1 MQKDKPRILMI
12 ISQFYPLLGG
22 AEVQAQ
28 LLACG
33 LLKRG
38 MQVFVLTREMKGL
51 PRHETIDGIPVFR
64 EIKTVDWGF
73 FWGIFYAASVCVF
86 LFKKRNDYDIIHCH
100 IVHGFHTF
108 VSLLFKYVFNKK
120 LLVKMSSSG
129 ETSDFNLLKEVKFG
143 RFLLRCI
150 RHVDAIISV
159 CRKSTEEILK
169 NGFSKDILIEIP
181 NGVDTHKFF
190 KPSQKKRKN
199 HSNIVFVGRLDSYK
213 GVNYLLNGFGDVLAK
228 VGHVTLTI
236 IGNGPDE
243 CLLRDIAKRLG
254 IIDQVVF
261 KGRQED
267 IWSELCDADIFVLP
281 SLSEGMSN
289 VLLEAMSCGL
299 PVVATSVGGNG
310 DLVKDRRNGMLIKPR
325 DSAKL
330 GGALL
335 ELLENEAFAN
345 TLGKEARQTVEE
357 NYSMD
362 RVVDKYVTLYNR
374 LFSQSDVM
382 K

>member
-1 MQKDKPRILMI
+1 MQKDSPRILMI

-38 MQVFVLTREMKGL
+38 MQVFILTREIKGL
-51 PRHETIDGIPVFR
+51 PRHETIEGIPIYR

-73 FWGIFYAASVCVF
+73 LWGVFYAVSVCVF

-100 IVHGFHTF
+100 IVQGFHTV
-108 VSLLFKYVFNKK
+108 VSLLFKYLFSKK

-143 RFLLRCI
+143 WFLLRCI

-159 CRKSTEEILK
+159 CKKSTEEILK

-181 NGVDTHKFF
+181 NGVDTLKFF
-190 KPSQKKRKN
+190 KPAQKKRKN
-199 HSNIVFVGRLDSYK
+199 HSNIIFVGRLDSYK
-213 GVNYLLNGFGDVLAK
+213 GVNYLMNGFKDVLSIIK
-228 VGHVTLTI
+228 NVTLTI

-243 CLLRDIAKRLG
+243 CLLRDMAKDLG
-254 IIDQVVF
+254 IIDNVVF
-261 KGRQED
+261 KGRKED

-310 DLVKDRRNGMLIKPR
+310 DLIKDRCNGMLIEPR

-335 ELLENEAFAN
+335 ELVEHEAFAN
-345 TLGKEARQTVEE
+345 TLGKKARQTVEE
-357 NYSMD
+357 HYCMD
-362 RVVDKYVTLYNR
+362 RVVDEYVALYNR
-374 LFSQSDVM
+374 LAS
-382 K
+382 